1 MMKYHLLITA
11 LFLLPASSVV
21 AADGSGTLPS
31 AEEIV
36 TRMGAHDLQRQV
48 SIEGYVGMRRYVLDN
63 HHFHKRAEMLLNVQ
77 GDRDGTKHFEA
88 VSEEGCNTPHKHTF
102 PKIPK

>member
-63 HHFHKRAEMLLNVQ
+63 HHFHKRANGNGNVAPRDAFQ
-77 GDRDGTKHFEA
+77 GKTHSRKL
-88 VSEEGCNTPHKHTF
+88 
-102 PKIPK
+102 